1 MGQAK
6 LTGKVVVDAM
16 GSDRA
21 PHPEIDGALAAA
33 RDLGVG
39 VILVGQREVVE
50 KELRRCGWRRDGDK
64 GIEFVEAAEFIGMDE
79 AVATAVRRKR
89 KSSMRVGAR
98 LVADGHADGF
108 VSAGNTGAAMATA
121 KMVIGMLPG
130 VDRPALAALLP
141 TKSGRPT
148 MLLDVGA
155 NSECKAQH
163 LAQFAIMGDAYSR
176 SVLGTQRPKVGL
188 MSIGEEEAK
197 GNDLTKEAFP
207 LMRDLQS
214 LNFVGNVEGRDV
226 FSGEVDVIV
235 TDGFTGNVILKLSEG
250 LQDAVISLIK
260 RELSASVI
268 TKTGAVLARPAFQNL
283 KKRLDYAEYGGAPL
297 LGVRRI
303 VVVGHGSS
311 NARAIRNAIRNVKE
325 FSEHGAQRAHRARHR
340 RDERARIGRAAS
352 RRRMSAAPRLK
363 GLKGKRPSDAGDAR
377 LAPSCLCGMFSG
389 NWRKQAG

>member
-1 MGQAK
+1 MRQTK

-39 VILVGQREVVE
+39 VILVGQSEKVE
-50 KELRRCGWRRDGDK
+50 PELRKCGWRRQGDK
-64 GIEFVEAAEFIGMDE
+64 GIEFVEAPEFIGMGE

-89 KSSMRVGAR
+89 RSSLRVGAR
-98 LVADGHADGF
+98 LVADGQADGL

-130 VDRPALAALLP
+130 VDRPALAALVP

-148 MLLDVGA
+148 LLLDVGA

-163 LAQFAIMGDAYSR
+163 LAQFAIMGEAYSR
-176 SVLGTQRPKVGL
+176 SVLGTQRASVGL

-207 LMRDLQS
+207 LMRELTS

-226 FSGEVDVIV
+226 FTGQVDVIL
-235 TDGFTGNVILKLSEG
+235 TDGFTGNVILKLAEG
-250 LQDAVISLIK
+250 LQGAVVSMIK
-260 RELSASVI
+260 HELSASVI

-297 LGVRRI
+297 LGVRKI

-311 NARAIRNAIRNVKE
+311 NARAVRNAIRSVKE
-325 FSEHGAQRAHRARHR
+325 FSEHGAQERIERGIAETNAR
-340 RDERARIGRAAS
+340 ESVALG
-352 RRRMSAAPRLK
+352 
-363 GLKGKRPSDAGDAR
+363 AGAD
-377 LAPSCLCGMFSG
+377 
-389 NWRKQAG
+389 

>member
-1 MGQAK
+1 MNQGQ

-39 VILVGQREVVE
+39 VILVGRGDVVE
-50 KELRRCGWRRDGDK
+50 PELRRCGWRRQGDRR
-64 GIEFVEAAEFIGMDE
+64 IELVEAEEVIGMDE
-79 AVATAVRRKR
+79 AVATAVRRKKR
-89 KSSMRVGAR
+89 SSLRVGAKI
-98 LVADGHADGF
+98 VAEGRADGF

-130 VDRPALAALLP
+130 VDRPALAAMVP

-148 MLLDVGA
+148 LLLDVGA
-155 NSECKAQH
+155 NSECKAH
-163 LAQFAIMGDAYSR
+163 HMAQFAIMGDAYTR
-176 SVLGTQRPKVGL
+176 SVLGTQRPSVGL

-207 LMRDLQS
+207 LLRELSS

-226 FSGEVDVIV
+226 FTGQVDVIV
-235 TDGFTGNVILKLSEG
+235 TDGFTGNVMLKLSEG
-250 LQDAVISLIK
+250 LQDAVISMIK
-260 RELSASVI
+260 RELSATVI
-268 TKTGAVLARPAFQNL
+268 TKTGAMLARPAFKNL

-297 LGVRRI
+297 LGVRSM
-303 VVVGHGSS
+303 VVVCHGSS

-325 FSEHGAQRAHRARHR
+325 FSEHGALERIERGVAETNAR
-340 RDERARIGRAAS
+340 EAVAVRAA
-352 RRRMSAAPRLK
+352 AE
-363 GLKGKRPSDAGDAR
+363 
-377 LAPSCLCGMFSG
+377 
-389 NWRKQAG
+389 

>member
-1 MGQAK
+1 MGHAK
-6 LTGKVVVDAM
+6 LTGRVVVDAM

-21 PHPEIDGALAAA
+21 PHPEIDGALAAT
-33 RDLGVG
+33 RDFGVR
-39 VILVGQREVVE
+39 VFLVGQREVVE
-50 KELRRCGWRRDGDK
+50 PELRRCGWRKQGDK
-64 GIEFVEAAEFIGMDE
+64 GVEFVEAPEFIRMDE
-79 AVATAVRRKR
+79 PVANAVRRKR
-89 KSSMRVGAR
+89 RSSMRVGAR
-98 LVADGHADGF
+98 LVAEGQADGF

-155 NSECKAQH
+155 NSECKAHH
-163 LAQFAIMGDAYSR
+163 LAQFAIMGDAYAR
-176 SVLGTQRPKVGL
+176 SVLGTERPRVGL

-207 LMRDLQS
+207 LLRELQS

-226 FSGEVDVIV
+226 FTGEVDVIV

-250 LQDAVISLIK
+250 LQDAVITLIK

-283 KKRLDYAEYGGAPL
+283 RKRLDYAEYGGAPL
-297 LGVRRI
+297 LGVRSI
-303 VVVGHGSS
+303 VVVCHGSS
-311 NARAIRNAIRNVKE
+311 NARAVRNAVRNVKE
-325 FSEHGAQRAHRARHR
+325 FSEHGAL
-340 RDERARIGRAAS
+340 ARIERGIGETNAREAVALRAA
-352 RRRMSAAPRLK
+352 AEV
-363 GLKGKRPSDAGDAR
+363 
-377 LAPSCLCGMFSG
+377 
-389 NWRKQAG
+389 

>member
-1 MGQAK
+1 MRQTS

-33 RDLGVG
+33 RDFGVG
-39 VILVGQREVVE
+39 VILVGQEHVVVH
-50 KELRRCGWRRDGDK
+50 ELRRCKWRKDGDK
-64 GIEFVEAAEFIGMDE
+64 GIWFVDAPEFISMDE
-79 AVATAVRRKR
+79 SVATAVRRKR

-130 VDRPALAALLP
+130 VDRPALAAMLP
-141 TKSGRPT
+141 SKSGRPT
-148 MLLDVGA
+148 LLLDVGA
-155 NSECKAQH
+155 NSDCKPLH
-163 LAQFAIMGDAYSR
+163 MAQFAIMGDAYSR
-176 SVLGTQRPKVGL
+176 SVLGTQRPSVGL

-207 LMRDLQS
+207 LMRDLRS

-226 FSGEVDVIV
+226 FTGQVDVIV

-250 LQDAVISLIK
+250 LQDAVVTLIK

-268 TKTGAVLARPAFQNL
+268 TKTGAILARPAFQNL

-297 LGVRRI
+297 LGVRNI

-311 NARAIRNAIRNVKE
+311 NARAVRNAIRNVKE
-325 FSEHGAQRAHRARHR
+325 FSEHGALERIERGIAETNARESVAVRAVT
-340 RDERARIGRAAS
+340 E
-352 RRRMSAAPRLK
+352 
-363 GLKGKRPSDAGDAR
+363 
-377 LAPSCLCGMFSG
+377 
-389 NWRKQAG
+389 

>member
-1 MGQAK
+1 MRHRP

-33 RDLGVG
+33 RDFGVR
-39 VILVGQREVVE
+39 VILVGQPERILP
-50 KELRRCGWRRDGDK
+50 ELERCGWRRDGDK
-64 GIEFVEAAEFIGMDE
+64 GVEFVEAAEFIGMDE

-98 LVADGHADGF
+98 LVADGRADGL

-130 VDRPALAALLP
+130 VDRPALAALMP

-148 MLLDVGA
+148 LILDVGA
-155 NSECKAQH
+155 NADCKPHQM
-163 LAQFAIMGDAYSR
+163 AQFAIMGDAYSR
-176 SVLGTQRPKVGL
+176 SVLGIERPTVAL

-207 LMRDLQS
+207 LMREMSS

-226 FSGEVDVIV
+226 FTGQVDVIV
-235 TDGFTGNVILKLSEG
+235 TDGFTGNVILKLAEG
-250 LQDAVISLIK
+250 LQEAVISMIK
-260 RELSASVI
+260 RELSASAI
-268 TKTGAVLARPAFQNL
+268 TKAGAMLARPAFQNL

-303 VVVGHGSS
+303 VVVCHGSS
-311 NARAIRNAIRNVKE
+311 NARAVRNAVRNVKE
-325 FSEHGAQRAHRARHR
+325 FSEHGALERIERGVAETAAHDLEALRAVA
-340 RDERARIGRAAS
+340 E
-352 RRRMSAAPRLK
+352 
-363 GLKGKRPSDAGDAR
+363 
-377 LAPSCLCGMFSG
+377 
-389 NWRKQAG
+389 

>member
-1 MGQAK
+1 MRHTK

-21 PHPEIDGALAAA
+21 PHPEIDGAMAAA

-39 VILVGQREVVE
+39 VILVGQSEKVE
-50 KELRRCGWRRDGDK
+50 PELRKCGWRRQGDK
-64 GIEFVEAAEFIGMDE
+64 GVEFVEAPEFIGMGE

-89 KSSMRVGAR
+89 RSSLRVGAR
-98 LVADGHADGF
+98 LVADGHADGL

-130 VDRPALAALLP
+130 VDRPALAALVP
-141 TKSGRPT
+141 TSSGRPT
-148 MLLDVGA
+148 LLLDVGA

-163 LAQFAIMGDAYSR
+163 LAQFAIMGEAYSR
-176 SVLGTQRPKVGL
+176 SVLGTERPSVGL

-197 GNDLTKEAFP
+197 GNDLTKETFP
-207 LMRDLQS
+207 LLRELTS

-226 FSGEVDVIV
+226 FTGKVDVIV
-235 TDGFTGNVILKLSEG
+235 TDGFTGNVMLKLSEG
-250 LQDAVISLIK
+250 LQAAFITMIK

-297 LGVRRI
+297 LGVRNI

-311 NARAIRNAIRNVKE
+311 NARAIRNAVRNVKE
-325 FSEHGAQRAHRARHR
+325 FSEHGAQQRIESGIAETNAR
-340 RDERARIGRAAS
+340 EGAALRAA
-352 RRRMSAAPRLK
+352 AAE
-363 GLKGKRPSDAGDAR
+363 
-377 LAPSCLCGMFSG
+377 
-389 NWRKQAG
+389 

>member
-1 MGQAK
+1 MRQTRP
-6 LTGKVVVDAM
+6 TGKVVVDAM

-39 VILVGQREVVE
+39 VVLVGQREVVE

-64 GIEFVEAAEFIGMDE
+64 GVWFVEAPEFIAMDE

-89 KSSMRVGAR
+89 KSSMRIGAR
-98 LVADGHADGF
+98 LVADGEADGF

-130 VDRPALAALLP
+130 VDRPALAAMIP
-141 TKSGRPT
+141 TKGQKPT
-148 MLLDVGA
+148 LLLDVGA
-155 NSECKAQH
+155 NAECKAFH
-163 LAQFAIMGDAYSR
+163 LAQFAIMGDAYCR
-176 SVLGTQRPKVGL
+176 AVLKTYKPTVGL

-207 LMRDLQS
+207 LLRDLDS
-214 LNFVGNVEGRDV
+214 INFVGNVEGRDV
-226 FSGEVDVIV
+226 FTGQVDVIV

-250 LQDAVISLIK
+250 LQDAVVTLIK

-283 KKRLDYAEYGGAPL
+283 KKRLDYAEYGGAPPP
-297 LGVRRI
+297 GVRE
-303 VVVGHGSS
+303 VC
-311 NARAIRNAIRNVKE
+311 
-325 FSEHGAQRAHRARHR
+325 
-340 RDERARIGRAAS
+340 AA
-352 RRRMSAAPRLK
+352 
-363 GLKGKRPSDAGDAR
+363 GG
-377 LAPSCLCGMFSG
+377 
-389 NWRKQAG
+389 

>member
-1 MGQAK
+1 MGQAR

-21 PHPEIDGALAAA
+21 PHPEIDGAFAAA

-39 VILVGQREVVE
+39 VVLVGQREVVE

-64 GIEFVEAAEFIGMDE
+64 GVDFVEAPEFIGMGE

-155 NSECKAQH
+155 NSECKAHH

-176 SVLGTQRPKVGL
+176 SVLGTERPGVGL

-325 FSEHGAQRAHRARHR
+325 FSEHGAQERIERGIAETNAR
-340 RDERARIGRAAS
+340 EAVAPRAA
-352 RRRMSAAPRLK
+352 AE
-363 GLKGKRPSDAGDAR
+363 
-377 LAPSCLCGMFSG
+377 
-389 NWRKQAG
+389 